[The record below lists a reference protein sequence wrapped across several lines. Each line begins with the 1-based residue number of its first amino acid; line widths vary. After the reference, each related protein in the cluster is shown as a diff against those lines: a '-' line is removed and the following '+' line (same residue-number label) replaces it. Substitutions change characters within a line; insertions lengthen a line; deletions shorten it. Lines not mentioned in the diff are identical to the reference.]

1 MSCLVSLPYVAFL
14 YISQHGLVFYFV
26 PTVHPCKLYH
36 YWEGIFIQ
44 VHRMQLTSN
53 LLTVFVI
60 VIGPI
65 TVLAN
70 GIFKVT
76 LLASNLHWYFSSFVS
91 VALTL
96 WYNTLWGVKIQFEN
110 LVSPSLFLCFICNF
124 MLSEK
129 VEVDKGKNRS
139 YPLAVL
145 YTEIRYKE
153 LDTIKKKK
161 DKLQQLITSFTVKMG
176 CMCVSKCCTRR
187 CS

>member
-26 PTVHPCKLYH
+26 PIVHPSKLYH

-53 LLTVFVI
+53 LLTVFLI
-60 VIGPI
+60 VIGSI

-76 LLASNLHWYFSSFVS
+76 LLTSKTTDISLLCFSSFNPM
-91 VALTL
+91 
-96 WYNTLWGVKIQFEN
+96 YNTLWRIKIQFEN

-129 VEVDKGKNRS
+129 VEIDKGKNRS
-139 YPLAVL
+139 YPLAVF
-145 YTEIRYKE
+145 YIEIRYKE
-153 LDTIKKKK
+153 LDTIKKKRISSNNSWHPSLSK
-161 DKLQQLITSFTVKMG
+161 WG
-176 CMCVSKCCTRR
+176 CVCVSKCCTRH
-187 CS
+187 CF